1 MKSDKELSSLV
12 EQYLWELPFS
22 IYQALYYSYIITER
36 PDIQHLYNQN
46 ARSSLDV
53 SPTIITDQSNS
64 PKLSSLRRRSSLKI
78 LNLRSRAEQRRN
90 TIYSC
95 NITSLTDMSI
105 DAFANFLSSFQGLNS
120 LSTEE
125 VKKIIIDYD
134 FQTVNDQD
142 VSYISLK
149 GFAHYLLSQEPS
161 PFSPLQDMTQPLSNY
176 FIASSHNTYLTGHQL
191 HGESSTSMYATVS
204 CCEFSKDLSG

>member
-1 MKSDKELSSLV
+1 MKSDEELSLLV
-12 EQYLWELPFS
+12 EQYLWELPFC

-36 PDIQHLYNQN
+36 PDIQHLYSQN
-46 ARSSLDV
+46 ARSSFDGP
-53 SPTIITDQSNS
+53 PTIITDQYNC
-64 PKLSSLRRRSSLKI
+64 PKSIRRRSSLKI

-90 TIYSC
+90 TIYSSC
-95 NITSLTDMSI
+95 ITSFTDMSI
-105 DAFANFLSSFQGLNS
+105 NAFTNFLISFQGLSS
-120 LSTEE
+120 LTTEE
-125 VKKIIIDYD
+125 VKKIILNYD
-134 FQTVNDQD
+134 FQTINDQE

-149 GFAHYLLSQEPS
+149 GFAHYLLSQEPG

-204 CCEFSKDLSG
+204 LS